1 VVSDAVVL
9 YTIKDPVSPFYG
21 QTMSVRPS
29 VPGIPDEELLPAA
42 KPLKNLKKAFPH
54 CLRLVV

>member
-1 VVSDAVVL
+1 
-9 YTIKDPVSPFYG
+9 
-21 QTMSVRPS
+21 MSVRPS